1 MRTASRTK
9 SPEEKYIALVR
20 GLLLVYP
27 VPSINPQPETQG
39 IASKQSEARRH
50 RGNSVSHLR
59 DLVGGLSGRRA
70 VGEPK
75 LVLMLKA
82 ASGGTAVVGDGLE
95 RAEPALRPIPDSGN
109 AWMPG
114 FRRP

>member
-1 MRTASRTK
+1 MEIRSH
-9 SPEEKYIALVR
+9 
-20 GLLLVYP
+20 
-27 VPSINPQPETQG
+27 TQ
-39 IASKQSEARRH
+39 
-50 RGNSVSHLR
+50 LR

-82 ASGGTAVVGDGLE
+82 ASGETAVVGDGFE
-95 RAEPALRPIPDSGN
+95 RTELALRPIPDSGY
-109 AWMPG
+109 AWMSG

>member
-1 MRTASRTK
+1 MHQAVNAHLHLGVAK
-9 SPEEKYIALVR
+9 SGSVH
-20 GLLLVYP
+20 
-27 VPSINPQPETQG
+27 
-39 IASKQSEARRH
+39 QSPARDP
-50 RGNSVSHLR
+50 GNSLKSSPKHAGTVGIRSHTQLR

-95 RAEPALRPIPDSGN
+95 RAEPALRPIPDSGY
-109 AWMPG
+109 ARMPG